1 MQNNLQKW
9 VGEIRADKDKM
20 GALVDLPGYYFL
32 CVFGQ
37 VSTPSMT
44 SVPKS
49 LAVLTSKERSN
60 KEESEATD

>member
-1 MQNNLQKW
+1 M
-9 VGEIRADKDKM
+9 GEIRADKDKM

-32 CVFGQ
+32 CVFGE

-44 SVPKS
+44 PVLKS